1 MGRGRRLETFEDYS
15 RALKGKYGLGE
26 GKDYKP
32 WLRVQDVK
40 SKGIRAQVLLRFMV
54 GKPSEFTI
62 SYLR

>member
-40 SKGIRAQVLLRFMV
+40 SRGIRSQIYGR
-54 GKPSEFTI
+54 KTQ
-62 SYLR
+62 